1 MKALSPFCT
10 WHPLRLGAV
19 VPRSNWRLSVDMKS
33 AILVQNDVG
42 HNWMSLECSKR
53 VHPVDDI
60 LAIVMRLKGRRK
72 PPPSLPPSLH
82 PCLGVSGQPLEEG
95 EADYENGGLTD
106 KDPLTGRDMRP
117 EINAL
122 VSSRLVGR
130 ILSSLLF
137 LRMAFRYKK

>member
-1 MKALSPFCT
+1 
-10 WHPLRLGAV
+10 
-19 VPRSNWRLSVDMKS
+19 
-33 AILVQNDVG
+33 
-42 HNWMSLECSKR
+42 MSLEYSKR
-53 VHPVDDI
+53 VHPV
-60 LAIVMRLKGRRK
+60 AIVMRLKGRRK

-122 VSSRLVGR
+122 VSSHLVGR

-137 LRMAFRYKK
+137 LRMALGTKSRVLESSGLVLSSGEIAEFIPPCI